1 MENRALHR
9 LKETLSGATPDL
21 QEQLGGFYQKL
32 VYERRASWHTVHAY
46 FSDLKL
52 FITFMVEYR
61 GTLLGLKDFDT
72 FKPMDLRSFLA
83 ARVRKEV
90 CKRSNT
96 RLLSSLKSFVRYLRR
111 QGFSVSTAFESISA
125 PRLDKRLPRPLS
137 EIQSLELMERKPE
150 TWIELRDQ
158 ALFMLLYGCGLRISE
173 ALSLNGSDWNDTFL
187 HIRGKGGK
195 ERQVPLLVSI
205 VDKVKQYIRVSPYT
219 LTKDTP
225 LFRGA
230 RGGRLNT
237 AVAEKALRDLRFELG
252 LPDTVTPHALRHS
265 FATHL
270 LEGGG
275 ELRHIQELLGHAS
288 LSSTQI
294 YADLTQDKIYE
305 AYCKAHPGLKKKGR

>member
-1 MENRALHR
+1 MENRALLR
-9 LKETLSGATPDL
+9 LKETLSGVTPDL
-21 QEQLGGFYQKL
+21 QEQLEGFYQKL

-61 GTLLGLKDFDT
+61 GALLSLNDFST

-90 CKRSNT
+90 CKRSNA
-96 RLLSSLKSFVRYLRR
+96 RLLSSLKSFVKYLRR
-111 QGFSVSTAFESISA
+111 QGLSVSTSFESISA

-137 EIQSLELMERKPE
+137 EDQSLELMNRKPE

-173 ALSLNGSDWNDTFL
+173 ALNLNGSDWKDTFL
-187 HIRGKGGK
+187 YIKGKGGK
-195 ERQVPLLVSI
+195 ERYAPLLVSVI
-205 VDKVKQYIRVSPYT
+205 DKVNQYVRASPYP
-219 LTKDTP
+219 LTQATP

-237 AVAEKALRDLRFELG
+237 AVAEKALRDLRLELG
-252 LPDTVTPHALRHS
+252 LSDAATPHALRHS

-270 LEGGG
+270 LERGGD
-275 ELRHIQELLGHAS
+275 LRHIQELLGHAS